1 MDAKKLESMKYNEL
15 QKLAKQNGIKANMK
29 LNKLREAL
37 MDHFKSAAVNQKEQQ
52 LAIHALEPKST
63 TSKATKSPKTVKTPS
78 TTKTP
83 TAVKGLSTPK
93 SINSPKPIS
102 KTPAK
107 PVSKDTAAV
116 NSFVNEHTRIP
127 DEPTPE
133 PQTKR
138 RRSTFEKVPTPELHT
153 DKAPEVEHTRRST
166 FVVKTPQSGKKP
178 ANNKKTESKT
188 PKENENKTQI
198 PRFAAFLAKRKQ
210 ETESESKVLTPG
222 KNKDWKKIHE
232 KNFEKMESID
242 EYMAKKRKRND
253 DYTESVKKTKKILSD
268 TLAMVDK
275 LKSYKTPTGTGDQKK
290 TFITK
295 TPNTAPFKPTVLSTK
310 DMKLNFSENRKSPR
324 TSSAAK
330 PFKPTV
336 FSTKNMDLNFISP
349 APTRKSAGSAISK
362 SKTTPFK
369 FNASLNNTLNGSM
382 SAKKSFD
389 LQASL
394 ARPITWKA
402 HKGKLKPLNSQTAF
416 SNGSHTSVKTPST
429 QTRDDRRKLMAA
441 KRSSAKFNSTLER
454 RGLKV

>member
-37 MDHFKSAAVNQKEQQ
+37 LDHFKSAAVNQKEQQ
-52 LAIHALEPKST
+52 STGHALESKST
-63 TSKATKSPKTVKTPS
+63 SLKATKSPRTVKTPN

-83 TAVKGLSTPK
+83 TTAKSLSTLK
-93 SINSPKPIS
+93 AINSPKPIP
-102 KTPAK
+102 KTPAE
-107 PVSKDTAAV
+107 SKDAPTV
-116 NSFVNEHTRIP
+116 NSFVNVQTTIP

-178 ANNKKTESKT
+178 ATSKKSESKT

-210 ETESESKVLTPG
+210 ETESETKVLTPG
-222 KNKDWKKIHE
+222 KMKDWKKIHE

-242 EYMAKKRKRND
+242 EYLAKKRKRND

-275 LKSYKTPTGTGDQKK
+275 LKSYKTPTGAGDQKK

-295 TPNTAPFKPTVLSTK
+295 TPNTAPFKPSVLSTK

-336 FSTKNMDLNFISP
+336 FSTKNMDLNFTSP
-349 APTRKSAGSAISK
+349 APSRKSAGSAINK

-402 HKGKLKPLNSQTAF
+402 HKGKLKPFNSQTAF
-416 SNGSHTSVKTPST
+416 SNGNHTSVKTPST
-429 QTRDDRRKLMAA
+429 QTRDDRRKVMAA